1 MATLYPMLVMT
12 MDTFLGL
19 DTLVSHQNM
28 LKDKRLLPYNPE
40 TMDKRVIFVSHQW
53 TSFGE
58 ADHTGIQIQTLQRVL
73 RRLMAGSISKVPTN
87 WQQRVALGTNE
98 VVTAAQW
105 KLALPRMFVWVRLL
119 SPPHPPHPCY
129 CATASITSILL
140 DHAVICPT
148 HAKSA

>member
-73 RRLMAGSISKVPTN
+73 RRLMAGSISKVATN
-87 WQQRVALGTNE
+87 WQQRVTLGTNE
-98 VVTAAQW
+98 VVTAAQCSPACMPPTRSTIFW
-105 KLALPRMFVWVRLL
+105 AQAAIARLL
-119 SPPHPPHPCY
+119 CTRPW
-129 CATASITSILL
+129 TL
-140 DHAVICPT
+140 
-148 HAKSA
+148 SAARAAA